1 MKKVVSGLAKFKNK
15 LFDEWSGLVSDMS
28 GEPKE
33 AIVYEAISVD
43 SKDG

>member
-1 MKKVVSGLAKFKNK
+1 MEKIVSGLAKFESK
-15 LFDEWSGLVSDMS
+15 LFYDRSGLVSDMS
-28 GEPKE
+28 GDPKE